1 MKDPWSLVRAGFFLA
16 VGLVLATWLLG
27 DEIAPLLLALRDVA
41 LVGLGVIVAITVMLM
56 FRRP

>member
-1 MKDPWSLVRAGFFLA
+1 MKDPWSLVRAGFFLT
-16 VGLVLATWLLG
+16 VGLALATWLLG

-41 LVGLGVIVAITVMLM
+41 LVGLGVIVAIAVVLM